1 MSATGGEGE
10 RKNKNEEKQK
20 KNENNCYRQRPSV
33 GGRVARKGAVVD
45 GKGRGGVVDRAAAVG
60 SAESEKEEERKRE
73 ESEGETVE
81 KKKKSSSRVAKA
93 RKLFLKKKKKKKK
106 NSRVGV
112 ERDVLDAQRREHQ
125 QRAPAEEA
133 GPVAADDAVG
143 ERDVASAVLRYF
155 LFCEKKKLRSFFV
168 LFSFRRKTLQ
178 KKQKQKSFSPP
189 PSLRND
195 RQPAAVHPG
204 EAVLDHKV
212 LDRAEAPRGGVDS
225 PNGTKVEAAF
235 FEFC

>member
-93 RKLFLKKKKKKKK
+93 RKLFFKKKKKKKKK
-106 NSRVGV
+106 NHALESK
-112 ERDVLDAQRREHQ
+112 ETFWTPSDVNISSE
-125 QRAPAEEA
+125 
-133 GPVAADDAVG
+133 
-143 ERDVASAVLRYF
+143 
-155 LFCEKKKLRSFFV
+155 
-168 LFSFRRKTLQ
+168 
-178 KKQKQKSFSPP
+178 PP
-189 PSLRND
+189 PKKPARLR
-195 RQPAAVHPG
+195 RTTPLASVTLPP
-204 EAVLDHKV
+204 L
-212 LDRAEAPRGGVDS
+212 
-225 PNGTKVEAAF
+225 F
-235 FEFC
+235 